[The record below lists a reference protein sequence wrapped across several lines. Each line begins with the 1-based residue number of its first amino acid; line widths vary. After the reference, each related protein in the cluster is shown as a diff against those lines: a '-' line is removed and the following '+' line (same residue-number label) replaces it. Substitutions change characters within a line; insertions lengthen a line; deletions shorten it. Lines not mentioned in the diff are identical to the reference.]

1 MTVKKPKL
9 ALCYDRRLY
18 RDAFRDVDWRRLAEV
33 ADIVERAPLMSYVD
47 ERATALLP
55 EVEVLITGWDAP
67 LLDEAGLANLPRL
80 KMISHLG
87 ATVKA
92 HHASAVWRRG
102 VRVSS
107 AVEATAYPVI
117 EFTIAA
123 IVFSGKHV
131 LARSRKY
138 CTTRAFPHPDDEF
151 DIGLMG
157 QTIGIV
163 GASRVGLPVIE
174 RLRDFDVE
182 VLVYDPF
189 LSREHARGLGAE
201 KVDELDELVVRSN
214 IVSIHAPVTDQTIN
228 MFDAARL
235 AKLRDGA
242 TLINTARGVLVDQEA
257 LIAELERGRISAV
270 IDVTHPEPLP
280 ADSPLFTL
288 PNVLLTPH
296 MAGPMGLERS
306 RMFASVVDEVGRF
319 CSGRSL
325 RGEISL
331 ESLGRIG

>member
-1 MTVKKPKL
+1 MTKPKL
-9 ALCYDRRLY
+9 ALCYDKRLY
-18 RDAFRDVDWRRLAEV
+18 RDSFLQRDWDRLAAVVE
-33 ADIVERAPLMSYVD
+33 IVDRAPLMSYLD
-47 ERATALLP
+47 AHAARTLP
-55 EVEVLITGWDAP
+55 EVEILITGWDAP
-67 LLDEAGLANLPRL
+67 LLEVDGLANLPRL
-80 KMISHLG
+80 RMISHLG

-92 HHASAVWRRG
+92 HHAPSVWKRG

-107 AVEATAYPVI
+107 AVEATAHPVI
-117 EFTIAA
+117 EFTLAA
-123 IVFSGKHV
+123 IIFAGKQV

-138 CTTRAFPHPDDEF
+138 CETRRFPSPDDEF
-151 DIGLMG
+151 DVGLMG
-157 QTIGIV
+157 KVVGIV

-201 KVDELDELVVRSN
+201 KVDELDELVTRAD
-214 IVSIHAPVTDQTIN
+214 IVSIHAPITDKTIN

-242 TLINTARGVLVDQEA
+242 TLINTARGILIDQTA
-257 LIAELERGRISAV
+257 LIDELQSGRISATV
-270 IDVTHPEPLP
+270 DVTYPEPLP
-280 ADSPLFTL
+280 PDSPLFTL

-306 RMFASVVDEVGRF
+306 RMFAAVVDEVERF
-319 CSGRSL
+319 CAGKSL

-331 ESLGRIG
+331 DSLGRIG

>member
-1 MTVKKPKL
+1 MTAPKPKL
-9 ALCYDRRLY
+9 ALCYDQRLY
-18 RDAFRDVDWRRLAEV
+18 RDSFLPLDWERLAAV
-33 ADIVERAPLMSYVD
+33 ADIVDRTPLMSFID
-47 ERATALLP
+47 ARAAAILP
-55 EVEVLITGWDAP
+55 DVEVLITGWSAP
-67 LLDEAGLANLPRL
+67 LLDAAGLQNLPRL
-80 KMISHLG
+80 RMISHLG

-92 HHASAVWRRG
+92 HHAPAVWHRG

-107 AVEATAYPVI
+107 AVEATAYPVV

-123 IVFSGKHV
+123 IVFSGKQV
-131 LARSRKY
+131 LARARKY
-138 CTTRAFPHPDDEF
+138 RETRTIPAADDEF

-201 KVDELDELVVRSN
+201 KVDDLDDLVTRSS
-214 IVSIHAPVTDQTIN
+214 IVSIHAPITDKTIN
-228 MFDAARL
+228 MFDGPRL

-242 TLINTARGVLVDQEA
+242 TLINTARGVLVDQDA
-257 LIAELERGRISAV
+257 LIAELASGRISAV

-280 ADSPLFTL
+280 PDSPLFTL

-306 RMFASVVDEVGRF
+306 RVFSAVVDEVERF
-319 CSGRSL
+319 CRGKSL
-325 RGEISL
+325 RGEIAL
-331 ESLGRIG
+331 DSLGRIG

>member
-1 MTVKKPKL
+1 VSKPKL
-9 ALCYDRRLY
+9 ALCYDHRLY
-18 RDAFRDVDWRRLAEV
+18 RDSFQQLDWERLAAV
-33 ADIVERAPLMSYVD
+33 ADIVDRTPLMSYVD
-47 ERATALLP
+47 EHAAAILP

-67 LLDEAGLANLPRL
+67 LLDEAGLRNLPRL

-92 HHASAVWRRG
+92 HIAPAVWQRG

-107 AVEATAYPVI
+107 AVEATAYPVV

-123 IVFSGKHV
+123 IVFAGKQV
-131 LARSRKY
+131 LARARKY
-138 CTTRAFPHPDDEF
+138 RETRTFPAPDDEF

-174 RLRDFDVE
+174 RLRAFDVE

-201 KVDELDELVVRSN
+201 KIDDLDELVSRAD
-214 IVSIHAPVTDQTIN
+214 IVSIHAPITDKTIN
-228 MFDAARL
+228 MFDAQRL

-242 TLINTARGVLVDQEA
+242 TLINTARGVLVDQAA
-257 LIAELERGRISAV
+257 LTAELETGRISAV
-270 IDVTHPEPLP
+270 IDVTDPEPLP
-280 ADSPLFTL
+280 PDSPLFTL

-306 RMFASVVDEVGRF
+306 RMFSSVVDEVERF
-319 CSGRSL
+319 CRGKSL

-331 ESLGRIG
+331 DSLGRIG

>member
-1 MTVKKPKL
+1 MTSPKPKL
-9 ALCYDRRLY
+9 ALCYDQRLY
-18 RDAFRDVDWRRLAEV
+18 RESFRPLDWERLAAV
-33 ADIVERAPLMSYVD
+33 VDIVDRKPLMSFID
-47 ERATALLP
+47 ARAAAVLP

-92 HHASAVWRRG
+92 HHGPAVWHRG

-107 AVEATAYPVI
+107 AVEATAYPVV

-123 IVFSGKHV
+123 IVFSGKQV
-131 LARSRKY
+131 LARARKY
-138 CTTRAFPHPDDEF
+138 RETRTFPSPDDEF

-163 GASRVGLPVIE
+163 GASRVGMPVIE
-174 RLRDFDVE
+174 RLRTFDVD

-201 KVDELDELVVRSN
+201 KIDDLDDLVMRSD
-214 IVSIHAPVTDQTIN
+214 IVSIHAPITDTTIN
-228 MFDAARL
+228 MFDGRRL

-242 TLINTARGVLVDQEA
+242 TLINTARGVLVDQAA
-257 LIAELERGRISAV
+257 LIEELKSGRISAV

-280 ADSPLFTL
+280 PDSPLFSL

-306 RMFASVVDEVGRF
+306 RMFAAVVDEVERYCG
-319 CSGRSL
+319 GKAL

-331 ESLGRIG
+331 SSLGRIG

>member
-1 MTVKKPKL
+1 MTSKPRL
-9 ALCYDRRLY
+9 ALCYDARLY
-18 RDAFRDVDWRRLAEV
+18 RDSFAEADWQRLANV
-33 ADIVERAPLMSYVD
+33 VDIADRAPLMSYVD
-47 ERATALLP
+47 ERAVAVL
-55 EVEVLITGWDAP
+55 EDVDILITGWDAP
-67 LLDEAGLANLPRL
+67 LLDAAGLANLPRL
-80 KMISHLG
+80 RMISHLG

-92 HHASAVWRRG
+92 HHSPAVWQRG
-102 VRVSS
+102 VLVSS

-123 IVFSGKHV
+123 IVFAAKQV

-138 CTTRAFPHPDDEF
+138 CTTRTFPQTDDEF

-201 KVDELDELVVRSN
+201 KIADLDDLVLRSS
-214 IVSIHAPVTDQTIN
+214 IVSIHAPITDKTIN
-228 MFDAARL
+228 MFDARRL

-242 TLINTARGVLVDQEA
+242 TLINTARGILVDQQA
-257 LIAELERGRISAV
+257 LIAELSTGRISAM
-270 IDVTHPEPLP
+270 IDVTYPEPLP
-280 ADSPLFTL
+280 PDSLLFTL

-306 RMFASVVDEVGRF
+306 RMFAAVVDEVERF
-319 CSGRSL
+319 CKGKSL

-331 ESLGRIG
+331 DSLERIG

>member
-1 MTVKKPKL
+1 MTSPRPKL
-9 ALCYDRRLY
+9 AVCYDQRLY
-18 RDAFRDVDWRRLAEV
+18 RDSFRLIDWDRLAAV
-33 ADIVERAPLMSYVD
+33 ADIIDRTPLMSYVD
-47 ERATALLP
+47 EHAAAVLP
-55 EVEVLITGWDAP
+55 DVEVLITGWDAP
-67 LLDEAGLANLPRL
+67 LLDEAGLRNLPRL

-92 HHASAVWRRG
+92 HHAPAVWQHG
-102 VRVSS
+102 VQVSS
-107 AVEATAYPVI
+107 AVEATAYPVV

-123 IVFSGKHV
+123 IVFSGKQV
-131 LARSRKY
+131 LARARKY
-138 CTTRAFPHPDDEF
+138 RETRTFPASDDEF

-174 RLRDFDVE
+174 RLRHYDVD

-201 KVDELDELVVRSN
+201 HVEDLDDLVVRSD
-214 IVSIHAPVTDQTIN
+214 IVSIHAPITDKTVN
-228 MFDAARL
+228 MFDRARL

-242 TLINTARGVLVDQEA
+242 TLINTARGILVDQTA
-257 LIAELERGRISAV
+257 LIAELQSGRISAV
-270 IDVTHPEPLP
+270 IDVTNPEPLP
-280 ADSPLFTL
+280 PDSPLFTL

-306 RMFASVVDEVGRF
+306 RMFAAVVDEVERF
-319 CSGRSL
+319 CRGKSL
-325 RGEISL
+325 RGAISL
-331 ESLGRIG
+331 DSLGRIG

>member
-1 MTVKKPKL
+1 MTSKPRL
-9 ALCYDRRLY
+9 ALCYDARLY
-18 RDAFRDVDWRRLAEV
+18 RDSFAEADWQRLANV
-33 ADIVERAPLMSYVD
+33 VDIADRAPLMSYVD
-47 ERATALLP
+47 ERAVAVL
-55 EVEVLITGWDAP
+55 EDVDILITGWDAP
-67 LLDEAGLANLPRL
+67 LLDAAGLANLPRL
-80 KMISHLG
+80 RMISHLG

-92 HHASAVWRRG
+92 HHSPAVWQRG

-123 IVFSGKHV
+123 IVFAGKQV

-138 CTTRAFPHPDDEF
+138 CMTRTFPQTDDEF

-201 KVDELDELVVRSN
+201 KIDDLDDLVLRSS
-214 IVSIHAPVTDQTIN
+214 IVSIHAPITDKTIN
-228 MFDAARL
+228 MLRRAAPCKAEGRGDADQHRTRHSSGPAGADRRAEHGPDLRHDRRDLPRAAAARL
-235 AKLRDGA
+235 AALYPPQCAADAAHGRADGSR
-242 TLINTARGVLVDQEA
+242 TEP
-257 LIAELERGRISAV
+257 
-270 IDVTHPEPLP
+270 DVC
-280 ADSPLFTL
+280 
-288 PNVLLTPH
+288 
-296 MAGPMGLERS
+296 R
-306 RMFASVVDEVGRF
+306 RR
-319 CSGRSL
+319 R
-325 RGEISL
+325 
-331 ESLGRIG
+331 

>member
-1 MTVKKPKL
+1 MTTTKPKL
-9 ALCYDRRLY
+9 ALCYDKRLY
-18 RDAFRDVDWRRLAEV
+18 RESFRAIDWDRLAAV
-33 ADIVERAPLMSYVD
+33 VDIVDREPLMTYVD
-47 ERATALLP
+47 AHAETILRD
-55 EVEVLITGWDAP
+55 VEVLITGWDAP
-67 LLDEAGLANLPRL
+67 LLEADGLRNLPRL
-80 KMISHLG
+80 RMISHLG

-92 HHASAVWRRG
+92 HHAPAVWQQG

-107 AVEATAYPVI
+107 AVEATAHPVI

-123 IVFSGKHV
+123 IVFAGKQV

-138 CTTRAFPHPDDEF
+138 CETRRFPAPDDSL
-151 DIGLMG
+151 DVGLMG
-157 QTIGIV
+157 RTVGIV

-174 RLRDFDVE
+174 RLRAFDVE

-201 KVDELDELVVRSN
+201 KIEELDELVARAD
-214 IVSIHAPVTDQTIN
+214 IVSIHAPITDKTIN
-228 MFDAARL
+228 MFDATRL

-242 TLINTARGVLVDQEA
+242 TLINTARGILVDQAA
-257 LIAELERGRISAV
+257 LIDELQSGRIFAM

-280 ADSPLFTL
+280 PDSPLFTL
-288 PNVLLTPH
+288 TNVLLTPH

-306 RMFASVVDEVGRF
+306 RMFAAVVDEVERYCRGK
-319 CSGRSL
+319 SL

-331 ESLGRIG
+331 DSLGRIG